1 MTIKTLALLAT
12 VLATPA
18 FAATGIARTQS
29 GNLNGLSWQAISRI
43 VGQTSTATIA
53 GGGSSTYLPTQP
65 QKSGTVQLL
74 MEYGDAG
81 AAVCSGSLGSD
92 RRTIVTAAHCVSPLS
107 SGYTPDKVTAIFWNG
122 DPDAGALGN
131 GAATAIDI
139 TQSFVNPDYTGE
151 VIDQNDIAILRLGS
165 AAPSWATAYELYDE
179 GDLTGKAFNV
189 AGYGLRSSAG
199 GALGTDLGTNRLREG
214 DNVYEFRL
222 GDPRWNGLLNIGG
235 AAEYGYSFVSD
246 FDNGLA
252 ENDSSCAIA
261 AAVALPAGSF
271 CNTGLGAREVGIAGG
286 DSGGPGFID
295 GKLASINS
303 YGLTFG
309 NDFGDV
315 DLFLNSSWGEY
326 SGYVPTYLHTAWIGS
341 VQAAIPEPATWAMLI
356 AGFAMVG
363 GTMRQ
368 RRPGVSYSAPP
379 SLPS

>member
-1 MTIKTLALLAT
+1 MTIKTLALVAA

-18 FAATGIARTQS
+18 FAANGIARTQS
-29 GNLNGLSWQAISRI
+29 GNFNGMNWQAVSRI
-43 VGQTSTATIA
+43 VGQTSTATIV
-53 GGGSSTYLPTQP
+53 GGGNPIYLPSQP
-65 QKSGTVQLL
+65 QKSGVVQLL
-74 MEYGDAG
+74 MEYGDLG

-107 SGYTPDKVTAIFWNG
+107 SGYTPSKVTAIFWNG
-122 DPDAGALGN
+122 DSDAGALGN
-131 GAATAIDI
+131 AAATAIDI
-139 TQSFVNPDYTGE
+139 TQSFVNPDYTGQ

-165 AAPSWATAYELYDE
+165 AAPAWATAYELYNE

-189 AGYGLRSSAG
+189 AGYGLRSSEG
-199 GALGTDLGTNRLREG
+199 GAIGTNLGTNRLREG

-222 GDPRWNGLLNIGG
+222 GDPRWNGMLNFGTT
-235 AAEYGYSFVSD
+235 AEYGYSFLSD

-252 ENDSSCAIA
+252 ENDSSCNIA
-261 AAVALPAGSF
+261 AAISLPSGTF

-315 DLFLNSSWGEY
+315 DLFLNSSWGEF
-326 SGYVPTYLHTAWIGS
+326 SGYVPVYLHSDWIGS
-341 VQAAIPEPATWAMLI
+341 VQAAIPEPATWAIMLV
-356 AGFAMVG
+356 GFGMVG
-363 GTMRQ
+363 GAMR
-368 RRPGVSYSAPP
+368 RRPIATHC
-379 SLPS
+379 

>member
-1 MTIKTLALLAT
+1 MTIKTLMLCAA

-18 FAATGIARTQS
+18 FAANGIGRTQS
-29 GNLNGLSWQAISRI
+29 GSANGLSWTAVSRI

-53 GGGSSTYLPTQP
+53 GGGNPIYLPTQP
-65 QKSGTVQLL
+65 QKAGVVQLL
-74 MEYGDAG
+74 MDYGQLG

-107 SGYTPDKVTAIFWNG
+107 SGLTPDKVTAIFWNG

-131 GAATAIDI
+131 AAATAIDI
-139 TQSFVNPDYTGE
+139 TETFVNPAYTGQ
-151 VIDQNDIAILRLGS
+151 VIDQNDIAVLRLGS
-165 AAPSWATAYELYDE
+165 AAPSWATAYDLYDE

-189 AGYGLRSSAG
+189 AGYGLRSSEG

-214 DNVYEFRL
+214 DNTYEFRL
-222 GDPRWNGLLNIGG
+222 GDPRWNGVLNFGT
-235 AAEYGYSFVSD
+235 ASEYAFSFVSD

-252 ENDSSCAIA
+252 ENDSSCNIAVAI
-261 AAVALPAGSF
+261 ALPAGTF

-315 DLFLNSSWGEY
+315 DLFLNASWGEF
-326 SGYVPTYLHTAWIGS
+326 SGYVPIYLHSSWIGA
-341 VQAAIPEPATWAMLI
+341 VQAAIPEPGTWAMLI
-356 AGFAMVG
+356 AGFGMVG
-363 GTMRQ
+363 GAMR
-368 RRPGVSYSAPP
+368 RRQGVMA
-379 SLPS
+379 